1 MLTMKTVLVVDA
13 SPIFAEFLKDKFA
26 SEKIEAHF
34 VQDKFDSIPKMIS
47 LFPDLVIVD
56 INESDPLDYILDFL
70 KKVKADPNASRI
82 PMIAAGPLVEKTMI
96 GVYAKLGILKYF
108 MKPIKFDIFFESI
121 GKILQVPFSMD
132 QTPCI
137 LELHRNDNIIFI
149 EIARGLNRE
158 KLFLLRYKLSEMIT
172 QSNLESPKIILMMT
186 DLDLTFVDGLNLELL
201 LNNVISGS
209 RVKNSNIY
217 ILSLSSF
224 VRELVYGHP
233 EYTGIQV
240 STDISQVL
248 NSIVETSSAKQV
260 SDIVTDKILQDSQ
273 GSESGS
279 LEMRFSQDVTEE
291 HTPLGKLK
299 EVKKI
304 AILDDDAVIIDLLK
318 NAFSQAG
325 YLCDGYTNPAEFI
338 DYKTYANYSLVIMD
352 MYMPEMTGFDAL
364 KKMAEQKNK
373 VPVVIYSQ
381 ITKREVI
388 IRALQLGA
396 KQYLVKPQKPE
407 VLVNK
412 VGEIL
417 NATK

>member
-1 MLTMKTVLVVDA
+1 MKTVLVVDA

-56 INESDPLDYILDFL
+56 INENDPLDYVLDFL

-82 PMIAAGPLVEKTMI
+82 PMIASGPLVEKNMI
-96 GVYAKLGILKYF
+96 SVYAKLGIIKYF
-108 MKPIKFDIFFESI
+108 MKPIKFDLFFEAI
-121 GKILQVPFSMD
+121 GKVLQVPFSMD

-137 LELHRNDNIIFI
+137 LELHRNENIIFI

-158 KLFLLRYKLSEMIT
+158 KLFLLRYKLSELIM
-172 QSNLESPKIILMMT
+172 QSGLESPKIILMMT

-209 RVKNSNIY
+209 HIKNSNIY
-217 ILSLSSF
+217 VLSLSDF
-224 VRELVYGHP
+224 VKELIYGHP
-233 EYTGIQV
+233 EYNGIQV

-248 NSIVETSSAKQV
+248 NSIVETSTAYQV
-260 SDIVTDKILQDSQ
+260 SDIVTDKILQETEDT
-273 GSESGS
+273 GNTSGS

-291 HTPLGKLK
+291 PKPLEKLK
-299 EVKKI
+299 EARKV
-304 AILDDDAVIIDLLK
+304 AILDDDAVIVDLLT
-318 NAFSQAG
+318 NAFRKAG
-325 YLCDGYTNPAEFI
+325 YICDGFKNPAEFI
-338 DYKTYANYSLVIMD
+338 DFKTYNSYSIVIMD
-352 MYMPEMTGFDAL
+352 MYMPGMNGFEAL
-364 KKMAEQKNK
+364 KKMAENK
-373 VPVVIYSQ
+373 SRVPVIIYSQ

-412 VGEIL
+412 AGEIL
-417 NATK
+417 NAAK

>member
-1 MLTMKTVLVVDA
+1 MKTVLVVDA

-26 SEKIEAHF
+26 SEKIEVHF

-260 SDIVTDKILQDSQ
+260 SDIVTDRILQDSQ
-273 GSESGS
+273 GRESGS

-364 KKMAEQKNK
+364 KKMSEQKNK